1 MRKKVNSW
9 EGLIVMSYVDLI
21 EVPARENKENERD
34 EILEDIKAKTFP
46 KLVDNTILQ
55 IQETPVREG

>member
-1 MRKKVNSW
+1 
-9 EGLIVMSYVDLI
+9 MSYVDLI
-21 EVPARENKENERD
+21 EVPARENKENGRD
-34 EILEDIKAKTFP
+34 EILEEIKAKTFP

>member
-21 EVPARENKENERD
+21 EVPARENKENGRD
-34 EILEDIKAKTFP
+34 EILEEVKAKTFP
-46 KLVDNTILQ
+46 KLVDKTILQ

>member
-21 EVPARENKENERD
+21 EVPARENKENGRD
-34 EILEDIKAKTFP
+34 EILEEIKAKTFP